1 MVERSM
7 RKVFVTRKVEA
18 QLVLGWKS
26 ETVGLA
32 LFQSTY
38 NLKGAFETQWQKQ
51 HMAHEL
57 LREAV
62 LPSEARES
70 DQSQGRSSQ
79 CKPGNSWSE

>member
-7 RKVFVTRKVEA
+7 RKVLVTRKVEA
-18 QLVLGWKS
+18 QLVLGW

-57 LREAV
+57 LRGAV

-70 DQSQGRSSQ
+70 DQSQGRS
-79 CKPGNSWSE
+79 